1 MAFTLPFTKGQ
12 GTGND
17 FVLYADP
24 EGTRPLS
31 AEQITAICDRHFG
44 VGADGVIRAV
54 RSANLDAGSA
64 SLAEDENAEWFMD
77 YHNADGSIA
86 EMCGNGIR
94 VFVRYLL
101 DQGLAT
107 LESGDTLAIGT
118 RAGVRD
124 VQKSA
129 NGFQVDLG
137 RWALDG
143 GEPLVRAK
151 ELKVARPGLGI
162 NVGNPHVVV
171 ALADETELASA
182 DLSYVPRIE
191 PEPIDGAN
199 VEFVVPHDPL
209 ITDGVGR
216 ITMRVHER
224 GSGET
229 LSCGTGVAAAALA
242 TRHWAGSAAPNQWRV
257 DVPGGTLGVRM
268 FATQDGEH
276 VGLSGAA
283 ELVYTGTLELG

>member
-1 MAFTLPFTKGQ
+1 
-12 GTGND
+12 
-17 FVLYADP
+17 
-24 EGTRPLS
+24 
-31 AEQITAICDRHFG
+31 
-44 VGADGVIRAV
+44 VIRAV
-54 RSANLDAGSA
+54 RSANLDAGA
-64 SLAEDENAEWFMD
+64 AALAEDENAEWFMD

-137 RWALDG
+137 RWMLDG

-171 ALADETELASA
+171 ALADESELASA

-209 ITDGVGR
+209 IIDGVGR